1 MKALAKVKSGY
12 DNMKLVEMEEPKVY
26 GDRVKIKVA
35 YSGIC
40 GSDLHSFKGEYNK
53 KIPVVL
59 GHEFSGVV
67 VEVGENVRKIKVGD
81 RVTSE
86 TTFETCGTCI
96 YCQTKDY
103 NLCSSREGIGT
114 QIDGSFSEYVLTR
127 EESVHIL
134 PDNVSLLSASLT
146 EPLACCVHSA
156 LEKTTIFRDDKVLI
170 FGPGP
175 IGILLAQVVKSQGA
189 YVILAG
195 IGKDESRLE
204 FSKKVGVDRIV
215 NLEEE
220 NLEEVI
226 MELTNGYG
234 ADKVFDCSGVIQAVN
249 QGLKLT
255 KKKGVFVQVGL
266 FAKASNELDEE
277 AIIQREIEYIGSR
290 SQKPTSWVKAL
301 ELLRDGKVDTE
312 IMVTKMVDLEN
323 WREGFDASL
332 KGEEMKVVINS
343 QKTMEK

>member
-1 MKALAKVKSGY
+1 MRALAKVKSGY
-12 DNMKLVEMEEPKVY
+12 DNMELIEMEELKVY

-40 GSDLHSFKGEYNK
+40 GSDLHTFKGEYSK

-67 VEVGENVRKIKVGD
+67 VEVGQDVRKIKAGD

-86 TTFETCGTCI
+86 TTFETCGACI

-114 QIDGSFSEYVLTR
+114 QIDGSFSEFILSR

-156 LEKTTIFRDDKVLI
+156 LEKTTIFKNDIVLI

-175 IGILLAQVVKSQGA
+175 IGILLAQVIKSQGA
-189 YVILAG
+189 YVVLAG
-195 IGKDESRLE
+195 IGMSIAANKVRGIRAAVTGDCFSARATREHNNSNILCLGERVLGESLALKILDEWLNAEFQGERHAERL
-204 FSKKVGVDRIV
+204 RQ
-215 NLEEE
+215 LEEIE
-220 NLEEVI
+220 RKNSLNL
-226 MELTNGYG
+226 
-234 ADKVFDCSGVIQAVN
+234 
-249 QGLKLT
+249 
-255 KKKGVFVQVGL
+255 
-266 FAKASNELDEE
+266 
-277 AIIQREIEYIGSR
+277 
-290 SQKPTSWVKAL
+290 
-301 ELLRDGKVDTE
+301 
-312 IMVTKMVDLEN
+312 
-323 WREGFDASL
+323 
-332 KGEEMKVVINS
+332 
-343 QKTMEK
+343 